1 MAKNRPTAEEV
12 AERRH
17 TLAYIRLITSRRP
30 IFFTFPAAMEQ
41 DFQRKRVASSL
52 FYIRSGQ
59 WLLLLM
65 FTLIVAIAWFNYRPL
80 MAARDYLLIKTI
92 YAPVGALIL
101 FIIFGNRL
109 PWVHRRFHAVMFPVS
124 LIQIVLI
131 QQHVFQATGNSYYEY
146 ATYNLMITLLLVALG
161 LRFAT
166 PVLLGLYLLSGAV
179 SLLSAMLFGL
189 PVNPLSFFYYYVIF
203 GTVILVL
210 AAIAER
216 QERFGFL
223 QELLA
228 RLQGEEL
235 TRLNRTLEKIAH
247 EDALTGIPNRRS
259 FDETAEKEFERATRD
274 RQPLSV
280 LLLDVDY
287 FKRYNDTYGHAAGDK
302 CLQLIARTL
311 QEALMR
317 PADMVARYGGE
328 EFILLLPNT
337 PPDGAAKVAERILR
351 WVDAGQIPHETS
363 SVAQHVT
370 VSIGIY
376 TLIPDKQQTLKG
388 VVKQADEALYAAK
401 GSGRHRYL
409 ALTPESTEFAAQ
421 PQ

>member
-1 MAKNRPTAEEV
+1 MRQTAPTPEEI
-12 AERRH
+12 AERKH
-17 TLAYIRLITSRRP
+17 TLAYIRLILSRRP
-30 IFFTFPAAMEQ
+30 IFFVFPKLMEQ
-41 DFQRKRVASSL
+41 DFQHKRVASSL

-65 FTLIVAIAWFNYRPL
+65 FSLIVAIAWFNFKPL
-80 MAARDYLLIKTI
+80 MAARDYLLIKAI

-109 PWVHRRFHAVMFPVS
+109 PWVQRRFHTVMFPVS

-131 QQHVFQATGNSYYEY
+131 QQHVFQATGNDYYEY

-179 SLLSAMLFGL
+179 SLVSAMLFGL
-189 PVNPLSFFYYYVIF
+189 AVNALSFFYYYMIF

-216 QERFGFL
+216 QERFAFL

-228 RLQGEEL
+228 RIQGEEL
-235 TRLNRTLEKIAH
+235 ARLNRKLDKIAH

-274 RQPLSV
+274 RQPLSI

-317 PADMVARYGGE
+317 PADVVARYGGE
-328 EFILLLPNT
+328 EFILMLPNT
-337 PPDGAAKVAERILR
+337 PPEGAAKVAERILR
-351 WVDAGQIPHETS
+351 WVDAQQIPHESS
-363 SVAQHVT
+363 SVATHVT
-370 VSIGIY
+370 VSLGVY

-401 GSGRHRYL
+401 GAGRHRYL
-409 ALTPESTEFAAQ
+409 ALTPESAEFPAQ